1 MQISSFLRQNKKLKR
16 RPYVKLSSA
25 VRVFFF
31 LFSNGNLCLFQPNG
45 EFLELQSW
53 TEKRRTAF
61 KEEISESSK
70 PTYQLTE
77 SNPEIN

>member
-31 LFSNGNLCLFQPNG
+31 FSP
-45 EFLELQSW
+45 
-53 TEKRRTAF
+53 TEICACFSQTVN
-61 KEEISESSK
+61 S
-70 PTYQLTE
+70 
-77 SNPEIN
+77 